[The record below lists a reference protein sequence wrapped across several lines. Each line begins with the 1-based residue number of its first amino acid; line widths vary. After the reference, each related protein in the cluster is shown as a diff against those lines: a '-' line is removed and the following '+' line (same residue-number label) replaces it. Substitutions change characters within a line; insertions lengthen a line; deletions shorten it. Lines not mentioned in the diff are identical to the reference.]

1 MTQVSDQ
8 WRPGER
14 PDQPPTHP
22 YDPDNQDQRPDQQ
35 RGPEPLPL
43 PPDGEPQ
50 PAPIREPSEPMPAID
65 PEPAA
70 PPIIA

>member
-1 MTQVSDQ
+1 MTQASDQ

-14 PDQPPTHP
+14 SDEPDTHP
-22 YDPDNQDQRPDQQ
+22 YDPNNQDQQKNPQ
-35 RGPEPLPL
+35 PLPL

-50 PAPIREPSEPMPAID
+50 PAPIREPREPMPAMD
-65 PEPAA
+65 PEPTA

>member
-1 MTQVSDQ
+1 MTQVSEQ

-14 PDQPPTHP
+14 PDQPGTNP
-22 YDPDNQDQRPDQQ
+22 YDPANPDQQ
-35 RGPEPLPL
+35 KDPQPLPL

-50 PAPIREPSEPMPAID
+50 PAPIREPREPMPAMD
-65 PEPAA
+65 PEPTA

>member
-1 MTQVSDQ
+1 MTQVSEQ

-14 PDQPPTHP
+14 PDQPATNP
-22 YDPDNQDQRPDQQ
+22 YDPNYPDQQ
-35 RGPEPLPL
+35 SDPQPLPL

-50 PAPIREPSEPMPAID
+50 PAPIREPREPMPATD
-65 PEPAA
+65 PEPTS